1 MKTKKL
7 TVRLSEEEY
16 KKLKIEL
23 ILRNQTMQD
32 WFEEIVANTLL

>member
-23 ILRNQTMQD
+23 ILRNKTMQD